1 MAMKTMLSMPSTIS
15 SSVSVTRLIQASGD
29 VASLIH
35 GSGDV
40 NHSMRRSF
48 QVNERGVKHQCFK
61 LRFLFLT
68 IALGTV
74 LALKPSHAAPA
85 EPNHVISLFNGTN
98 FAGWRSWLVDS
109 HFEDSRGVFS
119 VTNGEIHISGD
130 GLGYLGTTNTF
141 RDYVLALE
149 FRWGVRNTH
158 WGDRI
163 GKARDSGVFLHATGP
178 DGNSADGRGAFMA
191 AIECNIFQGA
201 TGDFLLIRGTNS
213 AGEWIAPRV
222 SFLGS
227 GKMDRDGFR
236 WFDPSGAQH
245 KLERWGRVNWRNKAS
260 DWRDELDFRKTTDVE
275 RPGWNELEIKC
286 AGARISVRLNGT
298 LVNEAFGVAPTAGR
312 ILLQCEGS
320 EIFFRRIELR
330 PLP

>member
-1 MAMKTMLSMPSTIS
+1 
-15 SSVSVTRLIQASGD
+15 
-29 VASLIH
+29 
-35 GSGDV
+35 
-40 NHSMRRSF
+40 MRRSF
-48 QVNERGVKHQCFK
+48 QAWAHGVKHLDQRK
-61 LRFLFLT
+61 RALFQT
-68 IALGTV
+68 ILLITALP
-74 LALKPSHAAPA
+74 LWPARA
-85 EPNHVISLFNGTN
+85 EPTLPARVVSLFNGTN
-98 FAGWRSWLVDS
+98 LAGWHSWLVDS
-109 HFEDSRGVFS
+109 RFDDPRGVFS
-119 VTNGEIHISGD
+119 ASNGAIRISGD

-141 RDYVLALE
+141 RDYMLALE
-149 FRWGVRNTH
+149 FRWGARNSH

-191 AIECNIFQGA
+191 AIECNLFQGA

-213 AGEWIAPRV
+213 AGELIAPRV

-227 GKMDRDGFR
+227 SKTDRDGFR
-236 WFDPSGAQH
+236 WFDPSGAPH

-260 DWRDELDFRKTTDVE
+260 DWRDELDFRGTRDVE

-298 LVNEAFGVAPTAGR
+298 LVNEALDVAPASGR

-330 PLP
+330 PLPPESNR